1 MADSG
6 DQVIVHV
13 NSHGAN
19 AKVPDILAANNHFS
33 NFTIKPIE
41 NINKVGLLYASIPRV
56 YEPITLQNNTFSLL
70 IQYTD

>member
-1 MADSG
+1 MANSG

-19 AKVPDILAANNHFS
+19 SKVPDVLAANNHFS

-56 YEPITLQNNTFSLL
+56 YEPITLEKNTF
-70 IQYTD
+70 

>member
-6 DQVIVHV
+6 EQVIVHV

-33 NFTIKPIE
+33 NFTIKPID

-56 YEPITLQNNTFSLL
+56 YEPITEENNVYHVR
-70 IQYTD
+70 IMYVD